1 MAQFISILLEIL
13 LIYYSFKLFLFLFN
27 FNIGPKP
34 IILDDT
40 IEDRLK
46 ETTKQLIKKDIKLS
60 NISKE
65 LKIRAKKR
73 VIF

>member
-1 MAQFISILLEIL
+1 MAQIVSILLEIL
-13 LIYYSFKLFLFLFN
+13 LIYGSFKLFLFLFD

-40 IEDRLK
+40 IEDRPK
-46 ETTKQLIKKDIKLS
+46 ETIKQLIKKDIKLS

>member
-1 MAQFISILLEIL
+1 MAQVISILLEIL

-40 IEDRLK
+40 IEHRLK
-46 ETTKQLIKKDIKLS
+46 EATKQLIKKDIKLS

>member
-13 LIYYSFKLFLFLFN
+13 LIYYSFKLFLFLFD
-27 FNIGPKP
+27 FNRGPKP

>member
-1 MAQFISILLEIL
+1 MVQVISILLEIL

-27 FNIGPKP
+27 FNTGPKP

-46 ETTKQLIKKDIKLS
+46 EVTKQLIKKDIKLS
-60 NISKE
+60 NISKQ

>member
-13 LIYYSFKLFLFLFN
+13 LIYYSFKFFSFLFDFN
-27 FNIGPKP
+27 RGPKP

>member
-1 MAQFISILLEIL
+1 MAQVISILLEVL

-27 FNIGPKP
+27 FNTGPKP

-40 IEDRLK
+40 IEHRLK
-46 ETTKQLIKKDIKLS
+46 EATKQLIKKDIKLS

-65 LKIRAKKR
+65 LKIKAKKR

>member
-13 LIYYSFKLFLFLFN
+13 LIYYSFKFFSFLFDFN
-27 FNIGPKP
+27 RGPKP

-46 ETTKQLIKKDIKLS
+46 KQQKQLIKKDIKLLDML
-60 NISKE
+60 KE
-65 LKIRAKKR
+65 LKVLAKKR
-73 VIF
+73 VIS

>member
-13 LIYYSFKLFLFLFN
+13 LIYYSFKFFSFLFDFN
-27 FNIGPKP
+27 RGSKP

-46 ETTKQLIKKDIKLS
+46 KQQKQLIKKDIKLLDM
-60 NISKE
+60 
-65 LKIRAKKR
+65 LK
-73 VIF
+73 